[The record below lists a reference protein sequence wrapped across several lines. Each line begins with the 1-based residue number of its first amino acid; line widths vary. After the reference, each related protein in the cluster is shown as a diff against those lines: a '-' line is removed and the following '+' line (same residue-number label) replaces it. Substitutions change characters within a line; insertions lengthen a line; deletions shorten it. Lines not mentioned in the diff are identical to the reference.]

1 MTQPRQ
7 RDPKYVP
14 GYNGTGGTLSKG
26 TLVKLKTSGV
36 DDEIIA
42 ATSTSDAYLGIL
54 QHDLADGEWGDVQ
67 VGGIG
72 VALSGAAVTKGSR
85 VMWGTGAKVIA
96 CTTGL
101 TFAGVARTTASG
113 ADEYIEV
120 DIVTGGPVM
129 P

>member
-1 MTQPRQ
+1 MSEPRR

-26 TLVKLKTSGV
+26 TLVKLNTTGI

-42 ATSTSDAYLGIL
+42 STATSDAYLGIL
-54 QHDLADGEWGDVQ
+54 QNDLADGEYGDVQ

-72 VALSGAAVTKGSR
+72 IALSGAAVTKGSR
-85 VMWGTGAKVIA
+85 VMFGTGAKVIT